1 MEASGS
7 EASKRPRLGTYDGSH
22 GMQPQPSIA
31 QSHSYTGH
39 TLPPPNPPPPSAP
52 YIPQSPYHDASSHE
66 LRSLPEP
73 TPHAYV
79 QAHSGHSTPIREQRP
94 FPSDVTYSRRGSAS
108 RPNRSPDE
116 YQQYPATRTLS
127 IATSTDRQHY
137 PQQHPIDHAGHSAY
151 TPHDTPMNG
160 NAHHGLP
167 MVSYNDQNHT
177 PSQGH
182 PAEYSQSPVST
193 MPHSYGSSLLSAQ
206 STYQNMKKKGTRA
219 QQVRIA
225 PTFSSRE
232 LLTECQ
238 GLRCVPDKK
247 IKVRRAEAGLQ

>member
-31 QSHSYTGH
+31 QSHSYAGH

-79 QAHSGHSTPIREQRP
+79 QAHSGHSTPIREQRS

-116 YQQYPATRTLS
+116 YQQYPPTRALS

-137 PQQHPIDHAGHSAY
+137 PQQHPVDHAGHSAY

-167 MVSYNDQNHT
+167 MLSYNDQNHT

-206 STYQNMKKKGTRA
+206 STFQNMQQKKKGTRA
-219 QQVRIA
+219 QQVRVA
-225 PTFSSRE
+225 TTFSSRE
-232 LLTECQ
+232 LLTEC
-238 GLRCVPDKK
+238 
-247 IKVRRAEAGLQ
+247 